1 MLKSRGLDASQK
13 IDRIFVDVMSFVF
26 CSMRQNKSSQVAQM
40 DAVMVCLRF
49 SEYSG
54 YRVRFWRGSADSVA
68 RLSDLCPEP
77 PHV

>member
-1 MLKSRGLDASQK
+1 
-13 IDRIFVDVMSFVF
+13 
-26 CSMRQNKSSQVAQM
+26 MRQNKSSQVAQM

-68 RLSDLCPEP
+68 R
-77 PHV
+77 